1 MREADTL
8 QIVRHAVM
16 QQWNEER
23 VALRQRTLLVPER
36 ACVIIEIDLVLVKL
50 HNELGLAQILHC
62 ANEFAVDLAA
72 SGRVSTI
79 SAHGIRTPRANPREH
94 APVDLA

>member
-62 ANEFAVDLAA
+62 ANEFAVDLAGERGVGEHHLRLTA
-72 SGRVSTI
+72 F
-79 SAHGIRTPRANPREH
+79 ATPRAQIRESM
-94 APVDLA
+94 LQ